1 MILEE
6 HLFNRTANSGYICSK
21 QKPVQSKI
29 LQQGQFVPISSCLSR
44 QVFVHCLMSILMI
57 CKQTDDY
64 IYQRVAEKLS
74 FAGTCSKKKKEI
86 DQKNFLLW
94 QQLTELY

>member
-57 CKQTDDY
+57 CKQTDGY
-64 IYQRVAEKLS
+64 IYQRVAGKFS